1 MQSNNVR
8 LSLHNRAE
16 DQPISIATLSLFR
29 FDGVLPRLWVLGQ
42 MGAARLR
49 LRGERRAEFWKLCG
63 SGTGQGFTPRPNWG
77 VWAILA
83 TWPDE
88 VTARDAVA
96 TSPVF
101 ARWRARAAESWT
113 LFLAPTSSRGAW
125 GGVNP
130 FTATSQGQSAG
141 PIIAL
146 TRATIRPARA
156 LRFWNRVPDISAVI
170 GADPNVIFKIGIG
183 EVPLLHQVTFS
194 VWPDAAS
201 MANFARGS
209 GPHGRAID
217 AVRSGDWFAEELYAR
232 FALSGTV
239 GSWEGGDP
247 LARYGTQKDAA

>member
-1 MQSNNVR
+1 MHPGCSD
-8 LSLHNRAE
+8 SE
-16 DQPISIATLSLFR
+16 DRSIPIATLSLFR
-29 FDGVLPRLWVLGQ
+29 FDGTLPRLWVLGQ

-49 LRGERRAEFWKLCG
+49 LRRERRAQFWKLCG

-88 VTARDAVA
+88 ETARDAVA

-101 ARWRARAAESWT
+101 VRWRAKAAESWT
-113 LFLAPTSSRGAW
+113 LFLDPTSARGAW
-125 GGVNP
+125 AGVNP
-130 FTATSQGQSAG
+130 FAGPGKSQTGG

-156 LRFWNRVPDISAVI
+156 LRFWNRVPDISATI

-201 MANFARGS
+201 MASFARGN
-209 GPHGRAID
+209 GPHGRAIA
-217 AVRSGDWFAEELYAR
+217 AVRDGNWFAEELYAR
-232 FALSGTV
+232 FALLGTV
-239 GSWEGGDP
+239 GSWDGGDP
-247 LARYGTQKDAA
+247 LAGRSQQKDAA

>member
-1 MQSNNVR
+1 
-8 LSLHNRAE
+8 
-16 DQPISIATLSLFR
+16 
-29 FDGVLPRLWVLGQ
+29 
-42 MGAARLR
+42 MGAARLGMAR
-49 LRGERRAEFWKLCG
+49 ERRAQFWKLCG
-63 SGTGQGFTPRPNWG
+63 SGTGQGFTPKPNWG

-88 VTARDAVA
+88 ETARDAVA

-101 ARWRARAAESWT
+101 TRWRETAAESWT
-113 LFLAPTSSRGAW
+113 LFLSPTSSRGAW
-125 GGVNP
+125 SGVNP
-130 FTATSQGQSAG
+130 FTPAGHDQPHEPSPG

-156 LRFWNRVPDISAVI
+156 LRFWNRVPDISATI

-183 EVPLLHQVTFS
+183 EMPLLHQVTFS

-201 MANFARGS
+201 MALFARGN

-217 AVRSGDWFAEELYAR
+217 AVRQGNWFAEELYAR
-232 FALSGTV
+232 FALLGTV
-239 GSWEGGDP
+239 GSWDGGDP